1 MNKSDSIDYW
11 NKTLLR
17 VDIFQMFLNNY
28 VEKNLV
34 LLCSLID
41 ENGLVV
47 AYKVDNSLNKS
58 AEDELIDIAYG
69 LNPTV
74 KNTNGILLIERK
86 IELISYYE
94 IDTTEVIFLIKIIE
108 EGVRLISIIPSW
120 VDLDSIFPEFKKIT
134 RILSNNFKGES
145 DQEDLLYDLI
155 L

>member
-1 MNKSDSIDYW
+1 
-11 NKTLLR
+11 
-17 VDIFQMFLNNY
+17 MFLNNY

-41 ENGLVV
+41 ENGLIV

-120 VDLDSIFPEFKKIT
+120 VGLDSIFPEFKKIT

>member
-1 MNKSDSIDYW
+1 MNKSFSIDYW

-17 VDIFQMFLNNY
+17 EDTMQMFLNNY
-28 VEKNLV
+28 VEKNLI

-58 AEDELIDIAYG
+58 VEDELINLAYG
-69 LNPTV
+69 LNP
-74 KNTNGILLIERK
+74 KIKSKDGILLIERK
-86 IELISYYE
+86 IEPISYYD
-94 IDTTEVIFLIKIIE
+94 IDTTDVIFLIKIIE

-120 VDLDSIFPEFKKIT
+120 VGLDSTFPEFKKII

-145 DQEDLLYDLI
+145 DQEDLLYDL
-155 L
+155 LL

>member
-1 MNKSDSIDYW
+1 MNKSFSIDYW

-17 VDIFQMFLNNY
+17 EDTMQMFLNNY
-28 VEKNLV
+28 VEKNLI

-58 AEDELIDIAYG
+58 VEDELINLAYG
-69 LNPTV
+69 LNP
-74 KNTNGILLIERK
+74 KIKSKDGILLIERK
-86 IELISYYE
+86 IEPISYYD

-120 VDLDSIFPEFKKIT
+120 VGLDSTFPEFKKII

-145 DQEDLLYDLI
+145 DQEDLLYDL
-155 L
+155 LL

>member
-1 MNKSDSIDYW
+1 
-11 NKTLLR
+11 
-17 VDIFQMFLNNY
+17 MFLNNY

-41 ENGLVV
+41 ENGLIV

>member
-1 MNKSDSIDYW
+1 MNKSFSIDYW

-17 VDIFQMFLNNY
+17 EDTMQMFLNNY
-28 VEKNLV
+28 VEKNLI

-58 AEDELIDIAYG
+58 VEDELINLAYG
-69 LNPTV
+69 LNP
-74 KNTNGILLIERK
+74 KIKSKDGILLIERK
-86 IELISYYE
+86 IEPISYFD
-94 IDTTEVIFLIKIIE
+94 IDTTDVIFLIKIIE

-120 VDLDSIFPEFKKIT
+120 VGLDSTFPEFKKII

-145 DQEDLLYDLI
+145 DQEDLLYDL
-155 L
+155 LL

>member
-1 MNKSDSIDYW
+1 MNKSHSIDYW

-17 VDIFQMFLNNY
+17 EDTIQMFLNNY

-41 ENGLVV
+41 ENGLIV

-120 VDLDSIFPEFKKIT
+120 VGLDSIFPEFKKIT

>member
-1 MNKSDSIDYW
+1 MNKSHSIDYW

-17 VDIFQMFLNNY
+17 EDTIQMFLNNY

-41 ENGLVV
+41 ENGLIV

-58 AEDELIDIAYG
+58 AGDELIDIAYG

-120 VDLDSIFPEFKKIT
+120 VGLDSIFPEFKKIT

>member
-1 MNKSDSIDYW
+1 MNKSQSIDYW
-11 NKTLLR
+11 NKTLLKE
-17 VDIFQMFLNNY
+17 DTIQMFLNNY

-58 AEDELIDIAYG
+58 VEDELINLAYG
-69 LNPTV
+69 LNPKI
-74 KNTNGILLIERK
+74 KNKDGILLIERK
-86 IELISYYE
+86 IKPISYYD

-120 VDLDSIFPEFKKIT
+120 VGLDSTFPEFKKI
-134 RILSNNFKGES
+134 IKIISNNFKGEI
-145 DQEDLLYDLI
+145 DQEDILYNLM

>member
-1 MNKSDSIDYW
+1 MNKSHSIDYW

-17 VDIFQMFLNNY
+17 EDTIQMFLNNY

-41 ENGLVV
+41 ENGLIV

-94 IDTTEVIFLIKIIE
+94 IDTTEVIFLIKNIE

-120 VDLDSIFPEFKKIT
+120 VGLDSIFPEFNKIT